1 VSQAFRDGYYK
12 DTSPSLDRKFLGNE
26 EPRNEL
32 TRCGA
37 FVYSS
42 RGERIRTSDLL
53 LPKQWVA

>member
-1 VSQAFRDGYYK
+1 MSQAFRDGYYK
-12 DTSPSLDRKFLGNE
+12 DTSPSFDRMFIGNE

-32 TRCGA
+32 NRCGA

-53 LPKQWVA
+53 LPKQ